1 MPFRP
6 VIMKPGP
13 KRIAAAC
20 AMAGFSTTITYPD
33 VTDGCGKV
41 WHNPSALLLA
51 VALGGGESSGNAW
64 AYNINFPGTKQES
77 EDFGMWEI
85 NNVYNSQWF
94 GPITTP
100 MQANWAI
107 YYDNAD
113 MFYSCWQ
120 WARKER
126 ILAKGPAFDDWK
138 PWHAF
143 SGGGY
148 KSERYQGK
156 SWLDWAQFGIDQM
169 NADLN
174 NGLGLTLD
182 YIASIDLDPLVYWS
196 TS

>member
-20 AMAGFSTTITYPD
+20 ALAGFSEAITYPA
-33 VTDGCGKV
+33 VVDGCGKT
-41 WHNPSALLLA
+41 WSAPNALLLA

-64 AYNINFPGTKQES
+64 AYNINYPGTPQES

-85 NNVYNSQWF
+85 NNVYNPEYF
-94 GPITTP
+94 GVIKSP

-113 MFYSCWQ
+113 MFYECWS
-120 WARKER
+120 WARQER
-126 ILAKGPAFDDWK
+126 IKANGPPFDDFK

-148 KSERYQGK
+148 KRERYDNK
-156 SWLDWAQFGIDQM
+156 SWLDWAAFGVDAM

-174 NGLGLTLD
+174 NGKGLTLD
-182 YIASIDLDPLVYWS
+182 YIASIDDDPLIYWE
-196 TS
+196 T